1 MSVKTA
7 QNNFRAIHRA
17 TAVLLLAA
25 IFLLPQPRP
34 ALKALSENLRC
45 EVHFFEAHFNYP
57 PGYNKQRDQW
67 LMSEDMHK
75 IFTKAPLSS
84 YAFFRKIV
92 TETWHLKILK
102 PMRQHY
108 PFLSRYELT
117 YLEARTTS
125 LGQTLYRF
133 EHKVNHRKNVE
144 FSLDALEPTGI
155 FIQHANTYDQFL
167 HLTCSAE

>member
-1 MSVKTA
+1 MNVKTIRS
-7 QNNFRAIHRA
+7 NFRVFRGAGA
-17 TAVLLLAA
+17 ALLFAMFLAV
-25 IFLLPQPRP
+25 PQARP

-84 YAFFRKIV
+84 YAYFRKIV

-102 PMRQHY
+102 PMRQQY

-133 EHKVNHRKNVE
+133 EHKVNHRKSVE

>member
-1 MSVKTA
+1 MSMKR
-7 QNNFRAIHRA
+7 QRLNLP
-17 TAVLLLAA
+17 VLNPLLVVSLFAA
-25 IFLLPQPRP
+25 LFFSPRP
-34 ALKALSENLRC
+34 QYGLKALSENLRC

-84 YAFFRKIV
+84 YAFFRKIQ
-92 TETWHLKILK
+92 TETWRMAMLK
-102 PMRQHY
+102 PMRQQY

-133 EHKVNHRKNVE
+133 EHKINHRKSVE

-155 FIQHANTYDQFL
+155 FIQHATTHDQFL

>member
-1 MSVKTA
+1 MHKPKSSMLQWV
-7 QNNFRAIHRA
+7 F
-17 TAVLLLAA
+17 AA
-25 IFLLPQPRP
+25 ALIAAFYITPQPQYG
-34 ALKALSENLRC
+34 LKALSENLRC
-45 EVHFFEAHFNYP
+45 QIHFFEAHFNYP

-84 YAFFRKIV
+84 YAFFRKIQ
-92 TETWHLKILK
+92 TETWRLTILK
-102 PMRQHY
+102 PMRQQY
-108 PFLSRYELT
+108 PFLARYELT

-133 EHKVNHRKNVE
+133 EHKVNHRKSVE

-155 FIQHANTYDQFL
+155 FIQHATTHDQFL